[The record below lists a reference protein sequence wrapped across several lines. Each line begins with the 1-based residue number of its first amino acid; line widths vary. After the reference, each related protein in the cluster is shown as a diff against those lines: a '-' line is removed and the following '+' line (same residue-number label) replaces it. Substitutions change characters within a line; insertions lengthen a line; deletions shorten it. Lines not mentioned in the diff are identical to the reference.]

1 MGRLPPPPFIVGDWD
16 WVPSSTWP
24 IEKKEGGWGLANSAE
39 LYCIYSTPTYLY
51 LNNYCRQKRGGMV
64 FVLSTKQ
71 ASLYGKALSHFPQWK
86 KPQRG
91 SMFPARTVHRGPQW
105 QKERV
110 EKGRRYDGESARSEA
125 IIIPSP
131 SSFPS
136 KRTTKRRE
144 GGERRKEPISHLFPL
159 LSPSPLLLLFPGSS
173 FFPHW
178 GNFSSTASS
187 VFLCCY
193 TPPDAAEKEGEKKIG
208 DGEGR
213 GGSKRMDGRGR
224 Q

>member
-1 MGRLPPPPFIVGDWD
+1 MSCQLSKQVYMARLCHISHSERSPN
-16 WVPSSTWP
+16 
-24 IEKKEGGWGLANSAE
+24 EGLCS
-39 LYCIYSTPTYLY
+39 
-51 LNNYCRQKRGGMV
+51 
-64 FVLSTKQ
+64 
-71 ASLYGKALSHFPQWK
+71 
-86 KPQRG
+86 
-91 SMFPARTVHRGPQW
+91 RTVHRRPQW

-110 EKGRRYDGESARSEA
+110 EKGSRYDGESARSEA

-131 SSFPS
+131 SSSFPS

-178 GNFSSTASS
+178 RNFSSTASS

-208 DGEGR
+208 DGGGR

>member
-1 MGRLPPPPFIVGDWD
+1 MAYR
-16 WVPSSTWP
+16 
-24 IEKKEGGWGLANSAE
+24 KEGRGMGTRQFCGILLYIQYTYEPVFKQLLQAE
-39 LYCIYSTPTYLY
+39 E
-51 LNNYCRQKRGGMV
+51 RRHG

-91 SMFPARTVHRGPQW
+91 SMFPRTVHRGPQW

-110 EKGRRYDGESARSEA
+110 EKGSRYDGESARSEA

-131 SSFPS
+131 SSSFPS